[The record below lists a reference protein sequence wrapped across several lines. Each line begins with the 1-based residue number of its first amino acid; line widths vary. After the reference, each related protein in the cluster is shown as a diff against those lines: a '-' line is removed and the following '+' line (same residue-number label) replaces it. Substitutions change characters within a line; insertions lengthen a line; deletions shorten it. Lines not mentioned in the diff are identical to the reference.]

1 MPGIVTHVPNPR
13 IWQKHWER
21 GRGQRAEGQGAE
33 GKGEEGQKQRQ
44 EELC

>member
-1 MPGIVTHVPNPR
+1 MSPIPEFGRNIGR
-13 IWQKHWER
+13 GAGDRRQR
-21 GRGQRAEGQGAE
+21 GRRAEGQGAE